1 MSNQRTTIK
10 TGIGRTLIIILG
22 IILAVLI
29 TWSSKD
35 LLVSEVV
42 SPVQSV
48 DLTIQMN
55 NPIKEKLPEMVKF
68 VVETVETQI
77 K

>member
-35 LLVSEVV
+35 LFVSEVV